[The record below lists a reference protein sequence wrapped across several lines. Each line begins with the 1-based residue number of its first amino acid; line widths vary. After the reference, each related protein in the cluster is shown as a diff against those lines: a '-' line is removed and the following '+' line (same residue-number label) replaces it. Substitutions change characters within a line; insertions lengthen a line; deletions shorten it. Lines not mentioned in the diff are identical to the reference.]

1 METSV
6 VWLKNAFE
14 CLMSGDF
21 PTTSDIR
28 FVIKIQVFLSLSKK
42 KTHMACFQIV
52 FTLVPIYFVVGLYV
66 SPLLMSE
73 NLFKTLELGVF
84 EYMNLKNFACG
95 AITPTVQD
103 CKEDSNQN
111 H

>member
-1 METSV
+1 MITRPDLSLKICDVLFKMETSV

-52 FTLVPIYFVVGLYV
+52 FTLVPIYFVVF
-66 SPLLMSE
+66 PIR
-73 NLFKTLELGVF
+73 
-84 EYMNLKNFACG
+84 FASFNERKP
-95 AITPTVQD
+95 I
-103 CKEDSNQN
+103 
-111 H
+111 